1 MNHSDMPHDHMM
13 MDQQTLSAP
22 PQTHALDLHHPHL
35 NTSFWTLSN
44 SIELVLIVL
53 FIVFFILK
61 RQKWQQHP
69 FTLSLTALLFL
80 ISMHPLTDSIAR
92 HSVWLHC
99 LQSSLIHHL
108 IPFALLVTLP
118 PNVTTYPSQ
127 PSATT
132 ARLLIF
138 SIVAFNLMSF
148 MWILPA
154 LHLRLMQDALLYSAM
169 KWGMALTG
177 ILLCQTMQAFN
188 HYKNIAGLNYQNF
201 NLLMLVPQA
210 LIGLTLMLLPPLYAM
225 PEALM
230 HHEHMQMFAQLM
242 PQLSEQHDQLV
253 GGLILSM
260 ASFLFLLMDLKR
272 RHTFFQFRS
281 SSSLD
286 KEVA

>member
-69 FTLSLTALLFL
+69 FILSLTALLFL

-99 LQSSLIHHL
+99 LQSSLIHHF
-108 IPFALLVTLP
+108 IPFALLATLP
-118 PNVTTYPSQ
+118 TNATTYPNQ

-132 ARLLIF
+132 SHLLIF
-138 SIVAFNLMSF
+138 SIVGFNLMSF

-177 ILLCQTMQAFN
+177 ILLCQAMQAFN
-188 HYKNIAGLNYQNF
+188 YYKNIAGLNYQNF
-201 NLLMLVPQA
+201 NTLMLFPQV
-210 LIGLTLMLLPPLYAM
+210 LIGLALMLLPSLYAM
-225 PEALM
+225 PETLM
-230 HHEHMQMFAQLM
+230 HHEHIPMLAQWM
-242 PQLSEQHDQLV
+242 PQLSEQHDQMV
-253 GGLILSM
+253 GGLILCM
-260 ASFLFLLMDLKR
+260 ASLLFLFMDLKR
-272 RHTFFQFRS
+272 RHTFFQFRFS
-281 SSSLD
+281 STLN